1 MEDYEQN
8 KHTDRYTQDSQYSQ
22 NSKDKLVRYYKY
34 GLIPILILWL
44 ILTFVTT
51 PMSGAFFLMGF
62 MWPYLYYTPGFEDKA
77 QSKAYRYSF
86 LGNIF
91 KFQSW
96 IFSLMGNQPKR
107 WMVSFARLII
117 PLLLS
122 GVIRILNPSWSP
134 LWSILGWLTFEG
146 FIWLNEKKDLQLL

>member
-8 KHTDRYTQDSQYSQ
+8 KHTDPYTQNSQ

-51 PMSGAFFLMGF
+51 PMSGAFYLMGF

-91 KFQSW
+91 KFQKCVKLKTIS
-96 IFSLMGNQPKR
+96 IKKLK
-107 WMVSFARLII
+107 ARLLLKENKRFISSGLII
-117 PLLLS
+117 V
-122 GVIRILNPSWSP
+122 G
-134 LWSILGWLTFEG
+134 
-146 FIWLNEKKDLQLL
+146 